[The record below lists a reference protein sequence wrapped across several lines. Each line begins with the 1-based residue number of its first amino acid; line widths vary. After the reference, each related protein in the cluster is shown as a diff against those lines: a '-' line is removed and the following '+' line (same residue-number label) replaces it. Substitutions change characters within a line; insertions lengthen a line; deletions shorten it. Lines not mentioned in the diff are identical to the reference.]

1 MKLEMN
7 RAGSNIWITSDT
19 HYNHKNI
26 CRGVSEWGGNGKN
39 TRDFPTLEKMNDA
52 IVSNINAVVR
62 PEDILIHLGDWSF
75 GGIENVSKFRE
86 RIVCE
91 NIHLVL
97 GNHDHHIK
105 RNTDNL
111 QSLFASVSRILDL
124 EIVAQRTSGHTKH
137 RFTMCHFPICSWE
150 DMNRGVIHLHGHVHL
165 PMNKRLHAGK
175 SMDVG
180 VDGNNLHPHNMF
192 DIISI
197 MSKQPIATTA
207 LSQDHH
213 LEEVR

>member
-1 MKLEMN
+1 MKFNIEK
-7 RAGSNIWITSDT
+7 GSRNIWVTSDT
-19 HYNHKNI
+19 HYNHTNI
-26 CRGVSEWGGNGKN
+26 CRGVSTWGGDGKN
-39 TRDFPTLEKMNDA
+39 TRNFPTLEKMNDA

-75 GGIENVSKFRE
+75 GGIESISKFRE

-97 GNHDHHIK
+97 GNHDQHIK
-105 RNTDNL
+105 RNTNNL
-111 QSLFASVSRILDL
+111 QSLFTSVSKILDI
-124 EIVAQRTSGHTKH
+124 EVVVNNSVKQK
-137 RFTMCHFPICSWE
+137 FTMCHFPICSWE
-150 DMNRGVIHLHGHVHL
+150 DMNKGVIHLHGHVHL
-165 PMNKRLHAGK
+165 PPNKRLHAGK

-180 VDGNNLHPHNMF
+180 VDGNGLRPLNMF
-192 DIISI
+192 DILSI

-213 LEEVR
+213 LEDVR